1 MHTFVLRVR
10 GGSRRDPD
18 PGRLRGVVDDVT
30 TGERSTFTSDAEL
43 LRVLHAAAD
52 ATAESPGNG
61 SVETDSIGREN

>member
-1 MHTFVLRVR
+1 MRTFVLRVR

-43 LRVLHAAAD
+43 LRVLHAGAD
-52 ATAESPGNG
+52 ATVDVHGDGNG
-61 SVETDSIGREN
+61 SSNASTS